1 MSNRTKQITP
11 KDRIDPTEIVVAR
24 LSSGLSLHRCISQAS
39 TDDKIRILIGRNKQA
54 NIPKN
59 RILMFTGITTRS
71 EEELRQLQNDCESL
85 ASDID
90 LSEIWEITR
99 DEPIPISLDSLAE
112 LYWTQSPTT
121 IQKVSLL
128 LHIDRNSTYF
138 FADGDSYLPRDQ
150 SSVQEIQK
158 RQQLDTKQ
166 AHEEALLIEHLQQ
179 DCLPEPL
186 TNYQSD
192 LLQHL
197 KGYVIYG
204 EDYTRST
211 LAKKLIQQI
220 EHRARDLQ
228 QISFNILVK
237 VGMFSPDEPL
247 ELEQAKIHKH
257 FTDDIL
263 DETAGINISQVL
275 EKQHRTDLSAVRTIT
290 IDNAKTQDMD
300 DAISLEIETPEN
312 NQSNSTPENNK
323 SDSTRIYRLGIHI
336 SDVGALIKPKSL
348 LDIEADYRMAS
359 VYLPE
364 IKIPMFPSELSDK
377 TASLSP
383 GQTRGAVSLI
393 VRIDE
398 NGEILNW
405 EIFSSIIRSHVALS
419 YEDADQIITDPTHP
433 DHNILSILNLL
444 AIALEKKRGQNGAIN
459 IDRPEILLTSIES
472 DKVSMRVIE
481 NPTPSRKLVREFMIL
496 CNQLMAS
503 FCEKQNLPAAY
514 RSQDEFDISDI
525 PEDPKHGPLWRHL
538 VIRRLQP
545 ANIGT
550 TPRPHAGLGVTS
562 YTQVTSPIRR
572 YPDLI
577 MQRQI
582 SSLLNSNQAL
592 YSSEEIA
599 SVAQRADVQLRELGK
614 LEEARK
620 HYWLLKYMKQN
631 LLNKQD
637 VHPSDIF
644 TAIVLDNQTTRL
656 ALMELLEYPLRVK
669 VELPPKCEPGDT
681 VTLHLQGVDLWQ
693 RACQFVYLPP
703 A

>member
-1 MSNRTKQITP
+1 MSNRKKQITP
-11 KDRIDPTEIVVAR
+11 KDHIDPTEVVVAR
-24 LSSGLSLHRCISQAS
+24 LSNGLSLHRCISQAS

-85 ASDID
+85 ASDLD

-112 LYWTQSPTT
+112 LYWTQSPTI

-138 FADGDSYLPRDQ
+138 LTDGDSYLPRDQ
-150 SSVQEIQK
+150 SSVQEIQR

-166 AHEEALLIEHLQQ
+166 AHEETLLIEHLQQ
-179 DCLPEPL
+179 DCLPKPL

-211 LAKKLIQQI
+211 LAKKLVQQI
-220 EHRARDLQ
+220 EQRARDLQ

-257 FTDDIL
+257 FTADIL
-263 DETAGINISQVL
+263 DEASGINVSQIL
-275 EKQHRTDLSAVRTIT
+275 AREHRTDLSAIRTIT

-300 DAISLEIETPEN
+300 DALSLEIEA
-312 NQSNSTPENNK
+312 PENNK
-323 SDSTRIYRLGIHI
+323 PDSTRIYRLGIHI
-336 SDVGALIKPKSL
+336 SDVGALVKPNSL
-348 LDIEADYRMAS
+348 LDIEADYRMAT

-364 IKIPMFPSELSDK
+364 IKIPMFPSGLSDK
-377 TASLSP
+377 AASLSP
-383 GQTRGAVSLI
+383 GQPRGAVSLI

-405 EIFSSIIRSHVALS
+405 EIFPSIIRSHVALS
-419 YEDADQIITDPTHP
+419 YEDADQIITDSTHP

-444 AIALEKKRGQNGAIN
+444 AIALEKKREQKGAIN

-472 DKVSMRVIE
+472 DKVSMRIIE

-496 CNQLMAS
+496 CNHLMAS
-503 FCEKQNLPAAY
+503 FCEQQKLPAAY
-514 RSQDEFDISDI
+514 RSQDAFDISDI
-525 PEDPKHGPLWRHL
+525 PKDPKHGPLWRHL

-599 SVAQRADVQLRELGK
+599 SVAHRADVQLRELGK

-637 VHPSDIF
+637 GHPSDIF

-656 ALMELLEYPLRVK
+656 ALMELLEYPIRVK

-681 VTLHLQGVDLWQ
+681 VALQLQGVDLWQ
-693 RACQFVYLPP
+693 RACQFVYLPS

>member
-1 MSNRTKQITP
+1 
-11 KDRIDPTEIVVAR
+11 
-24 LSSGLSLHRCISQAS
+24 
-39 TDDKIRILIGRNKQA
+39 
-54 NIPKN
+54 
-59 RILMFTGITTRS
+59 MFTGITTRS

-85 ASDID
+85 ASDLD

-112 LYWTQSPTT
+112 LYWTQSPTI

-128 LHIDRNSTYF
+128 LHIDRNSIYF
-138 FADGDSYLPRDQ
+138 LTDGDSYLPRDQ
-150 SSVQEIQK
+150 SSVQEIQR

-166 AHEEALLIEHLQQ
+166 AHEETLLIEHLQQ
-179 DCLPEPL
+179 DCLPKPL

-197 KGYVIYG
+197 KGYAIYG

-211 LAKKLIQQI
+211 LAKKLVQQI
-220 EHRARDLQ
+220 EQRARDLQ

-257 FTDDIL
+257 FTADIL
-263 DETAGINISQVL
+263 DEASGINVSQIL
-275 EKQHRTDLSAVRTIT
+275 AREHRTDLSAIRTIT

-300 DAISLEIETPEN
+300 DALSLEIEA
-312 NQSNSTPENNK
+312 PENNK
-323 SDSTRIYRLGIHI
+323 PDSTRIYRLGIHI
-336 SDVGALIKPKSL
+336 SDVGALVKPNSL
-348 LDIEADYRMAS
+348 LDIEADYRMAT

-364 IKIPMFPSELSDK
+364 IKIPMFPSGLSDK
-377 TASLSP
+377 AASLSP
-383 GQTRGAVSLI
+383 GQPRGAVSLI

-405 EIFSSIIRSHVALS
+405 EIFPSIIRSHVALS
-419 YEDADQIITDPTHP
+419 YEDADQIITDSTHP

-444 AIALEKKRGQNGAIN
+444 AIALEKKREQKGAIN

-496 CNQLMAS
+496 CNHLMAS
-503 FCEKQNLPAAY
+503 FCEQQKLPAAY
-514 RSQDEFDISDI
+514 RSQDAFDISDI
-525 PEDPKHGPLWRHL
+525 PKDPKHGPLWRHL

-599 SVAQRADVQLRELGK
+599 SVAHRADVQLRELGK

-637 VHPSDIF
+637 GHPSDIF

-656 ALMELLEYPLRVK
+656 ALMELLEYPIRVK

-681 VTLHLQGVDLWQ
+681 VALQLQGVDLWQ
-693 RACQFVYLPP
+693 RACQFVYLPS

>member
-1 MSNRTKQITP
+1 MSNRKKQITP
-11 KDRIDPTEIVVAR
+11 KDHIDPTEVVVAR
-24 LSSGLSLHRCISQAS
+24 LSNGLSLHRCISQAS

-85 ASDID
+85 ASDLD

-112 LYWTQSPTT
+112 LYWTQSPTI

-128 LHIDRNSTYF
+128 LHIDRNSIYF
-138 FADGDSYLPRDQ
+138 LTDGDSYLPRDQ
-150 SSVQEIQK
+150 SSVQEIQR

-166 AHEEALLIEHLQQ
+166 AHEETLLIEHLQQ
-179 DCLPEPL
+179 DCLPKPL

-211 LAKKLIQQI
+211 LAKKLVQQI
-220 EHRARDLQ
+220 EQRARDLQ

-257 FTDDIL
+257 FTADIL
-263 DETAGINISQVL
+263 DEASGINVSQIL
-275 EKQHRTDLSAVRTIT
+275 AREHRTDLSAIRTIT

-300 DAISLEIETPEN
+300 DALSLEIEA
-312 NQSNSTPENNK
+312 PENNK
-323 SDSTRIYRLGIHI
+323 PDSTRIYRLGIHI
-336 SDVGALIKPKSL
+336 SDVGALVKPNSL
-348 LDIEADYRMAS
+348 LDIEADYRMAT

-364 IKIPMFPSELSDK
+364 IKIPMFPSGLSDK
-377 TASLSP
+377 AASLSP
-383 GQTRGAVSLI
+383 GQPRGAVSLI

-405 EIFSSIIRSHVALS
+405 EIFPSIIRSHVA
-419 YEDADQIITDPTHP
+419 
-433 DHNILSILNLL
+433 LSILNLL
-444 AIALEKKRGQNGAIN
+444 AIALEKKREQKGAIN

-472 DKVSMRVIE
+472 DKVSMRIIE

-496 CNQLMAS
+496 CNHLMAS
-503 FCEKQNLPAAY
+503 FCEQQKLPAAY
-514 RSQDEFDISDI
+514 RSQDAFDISDI
-525 PEDPKHGPLWRHL
+525 PKDPKHGPLWRHL

-599 SVAQRADVQLRELGK
+599 SVAHRADVQLRELGK

-637 VHPSDIF
+637 GHPSDIF

-656 ALMELLEYPLRVK
+656 ALMELLEYPIRVK

-681 VTLHLQGVDLWQ
+681 VALQLQGVDLWQ
-693 RACQFVYLPP
+693 RACQFVYLPS